1 MYGYREL
8 SIWLTFPRLEC
19 LVPISHHLP
28 WQVNVAAKV
37 VLSRMPVSYRIWKK
51 IGFFNLGS
59 MEQPEYAFTVFARHF
74 KWAGFSIERG
84 RQREAFTCLELGPG
98 DSLSSAVIATALG
111 ASQTFLVDVVPF
123 AASDL
128 APYRKLAA
136 YLSEQCFPI
145 DDLSE
150 VANMEQLL
158 SFCSATYFTNGLAS
172 LRQIPSNSVDFVFS
186 HSTLQQV
193 RRADFSPI
201 IRELRRIQRPNGA
214 GSHSVSMRDLIG
226 GGANDMRFSS
236 QAWESPLLANSGFYT
251 NRLRYSEMLSIF
263 RDAGFATDV
272 IHVGRWEKFPISRK
286 GLAHEFLSL
295 SDDDLRTYEWDVIL
309 R

>member
-1 MYGYREL
+1 M
-8 SIWLTFPRLEC
+8 
-19 LVPISHHLP
+19 PISHHLP
-28 WQVNVAAKV
+28 WQANIAAKV
-37 VLSRMPVSYRIWKK
+37 VLSRMPVSYRTWKK

-59 MEQPEYAFTVFARHF
+59 MEQPEYAFTVFDRHF
-74 KWAGFSIERG
+74 KWAGFSPHRPTG
-84 RQREAFTCLELGPG
+84 FTCLELGPG

-136 YLSEQCFPI
+136 YLSEQGFPI
-145 DDLSE
+145 GDLSQ
-150 VANMEQLL
+150 VASMEQLL
-158 SFCSATYFTNGLAS
+158 SLCSATYFTSGLAS

-236 QAWESPLLANSGFYT
+236 QTWESPLLANSGFYT

-286 GLAHEFLSL
+286 GLAQEFLSL